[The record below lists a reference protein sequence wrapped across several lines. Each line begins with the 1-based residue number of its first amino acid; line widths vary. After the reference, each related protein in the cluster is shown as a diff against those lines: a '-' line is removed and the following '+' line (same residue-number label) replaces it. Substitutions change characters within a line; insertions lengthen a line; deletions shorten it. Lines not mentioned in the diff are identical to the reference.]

1 MLTRLVVA
9 LGAAL
14 MLVAPAPISAQRAAG
29 NGSGGGGGGLPLVP
43 TRPLKFTTDEGTWM
57 SVDVS
62 PDGRTLVF
70 DLLGDLY
77 TLPITGGSAARIT
90 SGQAFD
96 AMPSFSPDGKQV
108 AFVSDRSGAP
118 NLWVAN
124 ADGTQPRQLS
134 RTEGFGYDYVS
145 PTWTPDGNAVVV
157 SHNVG
162 PAQTGLTLRG
172 FTPFELY
179 LYPIAGGVGQRL
191 TGGDPNAPAVT
202 GRNAFTAPAYLGA
215 RFAGPHT
222 IWYSSGGQ
230 TPQLFT
236 LDLPTGKSVR
246 GSVPRDIGMRPIL
259 SPDHRWLVY
268 ATRRNEQTSLRLRE
282 LATGDERWLV
292 RNAQHDQIATKT
304 TRDLMPGMAF
314 TPDSKA
320 LVTSYGGKFWRVAVP
335 SGEATPIPF
344 TADYDEMIG
353 ASTQSAYTF
362 NDSTVTVR
370 QIRWPRLSPDG
381 KRVAFIA
388 LDRLWVADVPT
399 RLVPGQTVAATNV
412 HRLTKFDVS
421 EYSPAW
427 SPDGQSIA
435 FTTWDDSTG
444 GEIYRVH
451 VSAPGATPGV
461 PQRLSSSKAFY
472 EKLAFTPDGTKLL
485 FARATRT
492 ERFESD
498 ELGFAEPSSTHADLM
513 WMPVSCPSPKAG
525 SAATSGCGTATTI
538 TRLEYLSRLDPPY
551 YGVPHF
557 GPDSSRILLFD
568 ANANGLYSMRLDGT
582 DRQLIARASQ
592 RPWNS
597 NGEEPVDDAIL
608 SPKGGRLAL
617 LGGQNMWLATLTPEA
632 TTPTIS
638 LLRPNA
644 SPVPLKRLTK
654 IGAQFAGWSSDGRV
668 LEYSL
673 GSALFLYDVAAADSM
688 DRVSA
693 NPEQPAAYEP
703 TRVDMTIT
711 VPKDRPSGA
720 VVLRGARVITM
731 KGTEVIENG
740 DVVIRDNRIAAVG
753 VRGQVQ
759 SPAGARIIDVAGKTI
774 VPGYVDT
781 HAHMYAPGWGLHRT
795 ELWQYYANLAY
806 GVTSTRDPQTGSYD
820 VIDYSDR
827 VETGDVLGPRIFTTA
842 KGFFENEGIQTLD
855 DARNALRRNSDF
867 FKTETIKAYAVG
879 DRRRRQL
886 VAQAAL
892 ELKLSPTNEG
902 DADFML
908 DLTHMLDGYAGEE
921 HTLPTYPLYK
931 DVVQLIVQSGIT
943 NSPVLTLAY
952 GGPTVQEYFTTRY
965 DIRGEQKVQRFWPES
980 YIELRTGSSQWHPD
994 DQYAFPKFAAE
1005 AAKVAAAGGRIAVG
1019 SHGNLQ
1025 GIGYHF
1031 EMWGLATGGMP
1042 AHEILRSATM
1052 VGAQAI
1058 GHAQDLGSIEPGK
1071 LADLQVLDANPLENI
1086 RNTNTVRYVMKNGRL
1101 YDAATLDEVWP
1112 RQRKLPT
1119 TQWWM
1124 ASERQ

>member
-1 MLTRLVVA
+1 MLTRLIVA
-9 LGAAL
+9 LGA
-14 MLVAPAPISAQRAAG
+14 LVSLAAPVTAQRGAG
-29 NGSGGGGGGLPLVP
+29 SGGGLPLVP

-62 PDGRTLVF
+62 PDGKTLVF

-77 TLPITGGSAARIT
+77 TLPISGGSATRVT

-96 AMPSFSPDGKQV
+96 AMPSFSPDGKHI

-118 NLWVAN
+118 NVWVAN

-145 PTWTPDGNAVVV
+145 PTWTPDGKAVVV
-157 SHNVG
+157 SHNNG
-162 PAQTGLTLRG
+162 PATNTGLTLRG
-172 FTPFELY
+172 FTPFELFV
-179 LYPIAGGVGQRL
+179 YPVAGGVGQRL
-191 TGGDPNAPAVT
+191 TGGEAPGPGGG
-202 GRNAFTAPAYLGA
+202 GRGAGGAPAYLGA
-215 RFAGPHT
+215 RFSGPKT
-222 IWYSSGGQ
+222 LWYSTGGQ
-230 TPQLFT
+230 GAQLFT
-236 LDLPTGKSVR
+236 LDLATGRSVR
-246 GSVPRDIGMRPIL
+246 RTVPREIGMRPIP
-259 SPDHRWLVY
+259 SPDGQWLVY
-268 ATRRNEQTSLRLRE
+268 ATRHNDQTALRLRE

-292 RNAQHDQIATKT
+292 RNAQHDQIGTKS

-314 TPDSKA
+314 TPDSKS
-320 LVTSYGGKFWRVAVP
+320 LVTSYGGKLWRVAIP
-335 SGEATPIPF
+335 TGQATPIPF
-344 TADYDEMIG
+344 TADVDQMIG
-353 ASTQSAYTF
+353 ATTQFAFGF
-362 NDSTVTVR
+362 NDSTVVVR
-370 QIRWPRLSPDG
+370 QIRFPRLSPDG
-381 KRVAFIA
+381 KRVVFVA
-388 LDRLWVADVPT
+388 LDRVWVADLPT
-399 RLVPGQTVAATNV
+399 HRVPGQTVAATNV
-412 HRLTKFDVS
+412 HRLTRFGLS
-421 EYSPAW
+421 EYSPTW
-427 SPDGQSIA
+427 SPDGQSVA
-435 FTTWDDSTG
+435 FVTWDDSTG
-444 GEIYRVH
+444 GEIYRVRLTGPTA
-451 VSAPGATPGV
+451 VPGA
-461 PQRLSSSKAFY
+461 PQRLSKSKAFY

-513 WMPVSCPSPKAG
+513 WMPAG
-525 SAATSGCGTATTI
+525 GGTATPV

-557 GPDSSRILLFD
+557 GPDSSRPLLFD
-568 ANANGLYSMRLDGT
+568 ANANGLYSMRLDGS
-582 DRQLIARASQ
+582 DRQLIARAGQ

-597 NGEEPVDDAIL
+597 SGEEPVDDLIL
-608 SPKGGRLAL
+608 SPDGGRLAI
-617 LGGQNMWLATLTPEA
+617 LGGQNMWLATLTPGA

-638 LLRPNA
+638 LMRPQA

-654 IGAQFAGWSSDGRV
+654 VGAQFAGWSPNGRI
-668 LEYSL
+668 LHYSL
-673 GSALFLYDVAAADSM
+673 GPALFLYDVATADSM
-688 DRVSA
+688 ERSPA

-703 TRVDMTIT
+703 TRVDITIT
-711 VPKDRPSGA
+711 VPKDRPNGA

-731 KGTEVIENG
+731 KGAEVIENA
-740 DVVIRDNRIAAVG
+740 DVVVRDNRIAAVG
-753 VRGQVQ
+753 ARGQVET
-759 SPAGARIIDVAGKTI
+759 PAGARVIDVAGKTI

-781 HAHMYAPGWGLHRT
+781 HSHMYAPGWGLHRT

-855 DARNALRRNSDF
+855 DARNALRRNSDY

-886 VAQAAL
+886 VAQAAQEL
-892 ELKLSPTNEG
+892 ELSPTNEG

-931 DVVQLIVQSGIT
+931 DVVQLVVQSGIT
-943 NSPVLTLAY
+943 YTPVLTIAY
-952 GGPTVQEYFTTRY
+952 GGPHVQEYFTSRY
-965 DIRGEQKVQRFWPES
+965 DIRGERKVQRFWPQS
-980 YIELRTGSSQWHPD
+980 YIDLRTSSSQWHPD

-1005 AAKVAAAGGRIAVG
+1005 AAKITTAGGRVAVG
-1019 SHGNLQ
+1019 SHGNLE
-1025 GIGYHF
+1025 GLGYHF
-1031 EMWGLATGGMP
+1031 ELWGLTMGGMTP
-1042 AHEILRSATM
+1042 HEVLRSATM
-1052 VGAQAI
+1052 VGAHAI
-1058 GHAQDLGSIEPGK
+1058 GHARDLGSIEPGK
-1071 LADLQVLDANPLENI
+1071 LADLQVLDGNPLENI

-1124 ASERQ
+1124 ADERQ